1 MTLAALISA
10 VVGTLALAGALTAWP
25 FVALPRWRKHRML
38 VPVAVTAGLY
48 ALCNIFATNAY
59 FSDRALV
66 LFSRAQGVMLSLHVA
81 AWLKYAEDDLGPL
94 PRGLGTVARFGMFLM
109 AALVLVPGVI
119 YDGRVGTHSFP
130 ELGITY
136 RDVLP
141 TSFGAVYMAA
151 IIAGLLLV
159 AISYADAAVRGV
171 PHAPG
176 HFIALLGMLVCGA
189 NDAIVS
195 FGASPMPY
203 LLDIGIF
210 VQMLVLFLVM
220 TRRWAADLGALAG
233 LPGRP
238 RGLTET
244 SNPGKK

>member
-1 MTLAALISA
+1 MTVAALISA
-10 VVGTLALAGALTAWP
+10 AVGVLAVAGALTAWP
-25 FVALPRWRKHRML
+25 FVSLPRWRKHRML
-38 VPVAVTAGLY
+38 VPVTLSAGLY
-48 ALCNIFATNAY
+48 ALCNIFFTSPW
-59 FSDRALV
+59 FSDRAMV
-66 LFSRAQGVMLSLHVA
+66 LFARAQGVVLALHVA
-81 AWLKYAEDDLGPL
+81 AWLRYAEDDLGPL
-94 PRGLGTVARFGMFLM
+94 PRGLGTVARFGMFVL
-109 AALVLVPGVI
+109 AGLVLVPGVI

-130 ELGITY
+130 ELAITY

-171 PHAPG
+171 PHALG
-176 HFIALLGMLVCGA
+176 HFVALLGMLVCGA

-203 LLDIGIF
+203 LLDLGIF
-210 VQMLVLFLVM
+210 VQMIVLGLVM
-220 TRRWAADLGALAG
+220 SRRWAADLGALSN
-233 LPGRP
+233 LPNRP
-238 RGLTET
+238 RGLTEV

>member
-1 MTLAALISA
+1 MTLASLISA
-10 VVGTLALAGALTAWP
+10 VVGALSLAGALMAWP
-25 FVALPRWRKHRML
+25 FVSLQRWRKHRML
-38 VPVAVTAGLY
+38 VPVAITAGLY
-48 ALCNIFATNAY
+48 ALCNIFETSPW
-59 FSDRALV
+59 FSDRAMV

-94 PRGLGTVARFGMFLM
+94 PRGLGAVARAGMFLM
-109 AALVLVPGVI
+109 AGLVLLPGAI

-141 TSFGAVYMAA
+141 TSFGAVFMAA

-159 AISYADAAVRGV
+159 AISYADAAVRGIA
-171 PHAPG
+171 HALG
-176 HFIALLGMLVCGA
+176 HFIALLGMLVCAA

-210 VQMLVLFLVM
+210 VQMVLLFLVM
-220 TRRWAADLGALAG
+220 TRRWAADLGTLAG

-238 RGLTET
+238 RGMTEV
-244 SNPGKK
+244 SNSGKK